1 MKTIVAV
8 LLFWP
13 SLGWSTPYTGYPFAD
28 FHWKAPVVNAAA
40 LPASGNLLGD
50 SRTAMDTFDIWA
62 WDGAAWQEMTGS
74 PTGVDNVTASLPL
87 SSSGGN
93 APNLTCRV
101 ATASVSGCLAAAD
114 FTTFN
119 GKQAAGDYITAL
131 TGDVTA
137 AGPGS
142 VAATVVLVGGS
153 SAANVHSAELAA
165 NAATNANTVSTIVK
179 RDGSGAFSAGAVS
192 ETSALIGGASS
203 ASGSVLIFKNG
214 HLKSTQTT
222 APTAAPNS
230 SAGTGATCTVANATD
245 SAGQITLVTGTV
257 GLSTGAYCTVTFN
270 GNYGVAPICVFT
282 PASSTLSTSV
292 YATSSVSTAV
302 VNFAIAG
309 GISST
314 YLINYFCLETQ

>member
-1 MKTIVAV
+1 MITVAI
-8 LLFWP
+8 LLWP
-13 SLGWSTPYTGYPFAD
+13 LMSWAAPYTGYPFAD
-28 FHWKAPVVNAAA
+28 FHWKAPVANAAA
-40 LPASGNLLGD
+40 LPASGNLVGD
-50 SRTAMDTFDIWA
+50 SRTALDTFDIWA

-101 ATASVSGCLAAAD
+101 ATGAVSGCLAAAD

-119 GKQAAGDYITAL
+119 GAATA
-131 TGDVTA
+131 TTA
-137 AGPGS
+137 ATS
-142 VAATVVLVGGS
+142 
-153 SAANVHSAELAA
+153 
-165 NAATNANTVSTIVK
+165 ANTASTIVK
-179 RDGSGAFSAGAVS
+179 RDGSGNFSAGAVS
-192 ETSALIGGASS
+192 STSSLVGGASS
-203 ASGSVLIFKNG
+203 GTGSVLIFKNG

-230 SAGTGATCTVANATD
+230 SAGTGSTCTVANATD

-270 GNYGVAPICVFT
+270 VNYAVAPICVFT
-282 PASSTLSTSV
+282 PASSTLSTNV

-309 GISST
+309 GISGT
-314 YLINYFCLETQ
+314 YLINYFCMETQ